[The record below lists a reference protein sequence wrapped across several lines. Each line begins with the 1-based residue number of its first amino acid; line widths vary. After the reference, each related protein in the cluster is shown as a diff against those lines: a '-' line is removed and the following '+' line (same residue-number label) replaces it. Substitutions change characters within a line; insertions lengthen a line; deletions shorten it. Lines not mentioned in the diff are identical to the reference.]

1 MRKDKEFEAQVLA
14 DLAILK
20 TQMRELTGNGQP
32 GRIRLMEE
40 RLELH
45 EAVLQRGKAV
55 LLGLVP
61 ALTAL
66 QVVLHFVGRH

>member
-1 MRKDKEFEAQVLA
+1 MKREEFEIQVLA
-14 DLAILK
+14 DLAVVKNQL
-20 TQMRELTGNGQP
+20 RELTGNGQP

-40 RLELH
+40 RLERH
-45 EAVLQRGKAV
+45 EAILQRGKAV

-66 QVVLHFVGRH
+66 QVILHFATRN